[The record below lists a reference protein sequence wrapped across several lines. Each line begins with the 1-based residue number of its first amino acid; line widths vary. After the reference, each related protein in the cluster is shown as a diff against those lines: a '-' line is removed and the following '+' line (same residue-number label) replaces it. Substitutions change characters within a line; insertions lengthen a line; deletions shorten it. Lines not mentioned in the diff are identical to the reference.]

1 MSLTNLGE
9 RNVLDD
15 IFTSGNGLGST
26 FYIAL
31 STTTPLEDATNFS
44 EPVGNAYAR
53 VAFNPGANWTSA
65 ATLAGLSS
73 VTNALAVTFPTA
85 SGGSWGT
92 VTYWGIYD
100 ALTVG
105 NLLYFDILNTARLIA
120 DGDPV
125 EFAIGDVQIFLD

>member
-31 STTTPLEDATNFS
+31 STTTPLEDGTNFT
-44 EPVGNAYAR
+44 EPVGNGYAR
-53 VAFNPGANWTSA
+53 VSFNPGANWTSA
-65 ATLAGLSS
+65 ATASGLSS
-73 VTNALAVTFPTA
+73 IENALACTFPTA

-92 VTYWGIYD
+92 VTYFGIFD
-100 ALTVG
+100 AITVG
-105 NLLYFDILNTARLIA
+105 NMLYIDALNSSRLIA

-125 EFAIGDVQIFLD
+125 EFAIGDLKIFLD

>member
-15 IFTSGNGLGST
+15 IFTNGNGLGAA
-26 FYIAL
+26 FFIAL
-31 STTTPLEDATNFS
+31 STTTPLEDGTNFT

-53 VAFNPGANWTSA
+53 VSFAPGANWTSA
-65 ATLAGLSS
+65 ATASGLSS
-73 VTNALAVTFPTA
+73 VENAAAITFPTA

-92 VTYWGIYD
+92 VTYFGIYD

-105 NLLYFDILNTARLIA
+105 NLLYIDSLNVSRLIA

-125 EFAIGDVQIFLD
+125 EFAIGDLKIFLD